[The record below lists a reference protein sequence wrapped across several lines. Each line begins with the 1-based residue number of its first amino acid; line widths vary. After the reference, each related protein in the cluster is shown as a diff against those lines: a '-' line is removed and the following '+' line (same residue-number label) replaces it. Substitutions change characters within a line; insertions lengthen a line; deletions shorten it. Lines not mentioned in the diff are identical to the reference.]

1 MSVEHIGDGMVK
13 VGVKQ
18 EDLENSIS
26 ALQQLKPILQAQ
38 VIKSNGRNRE
48 QGIID
53 AKELGK
59 HFDTAI
65 NSMIILLLGFPE
77 YQQEEQKNE

>member
-1 MSVEHIGDGMVK
+1 MIENIGQGLVK

-18 EDLENSIS
+18 EDLENSIEG
-26 ALQQLKPILQAQ
+26 LMQLKPILQKQ
-38 VIKSNGRNRE
+38 VFAGNGRDMR
-48 QGIID
+48 QGAED

-65 NSMIILLLGFPE
+65 ESMTILLSGFPD
-77 YQQEEQKNE
+77 YQN